1 MESLL
6 RTRVDRF
13 KLEDSLTLS
22 QIEKLRDEGRV
33 EEVVVP
39 VEGVFLGLPA
49 LVTKPGDGD
58 KLVHNGNPFPAELA
72 VEENCDLSAESGAGS
87 DGAAE
92 RAGRSESECG
102 LASSVADRFDGVRV
116 YDSEHHF
123 IGVYRYSEEKRRYQ
137 PQKIFLGGN

>member
-13 KLEDSLTLS
+13 ELKDSLTLS

-33 EEVVVP
+33 EEAVVP
-39 VEGVFLGLPA
+39 VEGVFLRLPA

-72 VEENCDLSAESGAGS
+72 AP
-87 DGAAE
+87 
-92 RAGRSESECG
+92 
-102 LASSVADRFDGVRV
+102 VADRFDGVRV

-123 IGVYRYSEEKRRYQ
+123 IGIYRYSEEKRRYQ